1 MKRKIKE
8 ALVLAAIQIV
18 SYSLLCIN
26 YRAVASTQYHR
37 AALTDFMLATLSF
50 FIIRKIARSE
60 EALHQ
65 WIGYVTGSVL
75 GSYLGI
81 WLSVQLG
88 AH

>member
-1 MKRKIKE
+1 MKQKLKE
-8 ALVLAAIQIV
+8 ALLLAAIQIV

-26 YRAVASTQYHR
+26 YRAVATTQYHS

-65 WIGYVTGSVL
+65 WIGYVTGSVI

-81 WLSVQLG
+81 WVSVQLNS
-88 AH
+88 